1 MAWPHLVEP
10 KHKHSQIG
18 PDMEPPRQEKEGMTK
33 TPEDVTSRQT
43 SNKQGM
49 AGNNWRGLPK
59 TRGAGEMLWMA
70 YAPGVKGIRT
80 GISWGFS

>member
-18 PDMEPPRQEKEGMTK
+18 PDMEPPRQEKEGMPK
-33 TPEDVTSRQT
+33 KNEDVTSRQT

-49 AGNNWRGLPK
+49 AGKTGEDCPRQEALEKCCGWR
-59 TRGAGEMLWMA
+59 MLQEL
-70 YAPGVKGIRT
+70 RE
-80 GISWGFS
+80 